1 MLVALCRLSNKDI
14 HKLWGCEKFHLYVY
28 GAPFTLITDHKPLI
42 HIFNNPKAKPPARLE
57 RWNLRL
63 QPYNFTVR
71 YEPGKTNPA
80 DYISRHPLQNQPLRE
95 RNIAKEYVSLLTTSA
110 VPIAMTLA
118 EIQDATLKDPTL
130 QRLAE
135 IIRSQQW
142 HSVLDTDH
150 SCPNDKD
157 KYNLRDLQA
166 FHKIRHELTVTTN
179 NDIILRGS
187 RIVMPTALRRRAL
200 ELAHEGH
207 QGLIK
212 TKRLLRENG
221 YGSLALINKQK
232 K

>member
-1 MLVALCRLSNKDI
+1 VGLGAILTQKTSDSGENIVAYASRSLSPVEQRNSQTEREA
-14 HKLWGCEKFHLYVY
+14 LACVWGCEKFHLYVY

-95 RNIAKEYVSLLTTSA
+95 RNIAEEYVSLLTTSA

-135 IIRSQQW
+135 MIRSQQW

-150 SCPNDKD
+150 
-157 KYNLRDLQA
+157 A
-166 FHKIRHELTVTTN
+166 FL
-179 NDIILRGS
+179 S
-187 RIVMPTALRRRAL
+187 
-200 ELAHEGH
+200 
-207 QGLIK
+207 
-212 TKRLLRENG
+212 
-221 YGSLALINKQK
+221 
-232 K
+232 